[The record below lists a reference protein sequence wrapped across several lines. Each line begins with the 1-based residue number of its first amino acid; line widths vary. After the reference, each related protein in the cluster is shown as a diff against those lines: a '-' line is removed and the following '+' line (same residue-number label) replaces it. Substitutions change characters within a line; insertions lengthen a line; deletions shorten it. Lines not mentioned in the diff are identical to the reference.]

1 MCLLLP
7 LISGRGSWAACL
19 ISVSVSL
26 LTTWREWRPHPSQD
40 GGVLFA
46 RASTRVVR
54 TAARAQAPWVGE
66 CRRAESGRLPR
77 AWAATSRPRRWGR
90 SGAPG
95 GDVRA
100 RAWTSGLDL
109 GRGALCPLWAC
120 PAGRVRPEVEGQ
132 EGCSAEQAA
141 ADPRGK
147 PSDPCGSAREGPQ
160 LHFAGRGV
168 SLGTALAWPAGRWD
182 FSPFSL
188 ALLAG
193 ATAPGPR
200 TVLTRHRPCP
210 SLVICCSIDCFSD
223 SCCLVLRRP
232 KPR

>member
-1 MCLLLP
+1 MLNLCVSFLVDDVERVATAP
-7 LISGRGSWAACL
+7 EPGRWGAVRS
-19 ISVSVSL
+19 
-26 LTTWREWRPHPSQD
+26 
-40 GGVLFA
+40 
-46 RASTRVVR
+46 STRVVR

-132 EGCSAEQAA
+132 EGRSAEQAA
-141 ADPRGK
+141 ADPWGK
-147 PSDPCGSAREGPQ
+147 PSDPC
-160 LHFAGRGV
+160 GRGV

>member
-19 ISVSVSL
+19 ISMSVSL

-46 RASTRVVR
+46 RAHAWFARPRVLRLRGSVSADVQSQ
-54 TAARAQAPWVGE
+54 AACPERGP
-66 CRRAESGRLPR
+66 RRADLAAGDAVALPAGTPVRGPGPR
-77 AWAATSRPRRWGR
+77 AGRTLSAVGVPGRPR
-90 SGAPG
+90 
-95 GDVRA
+95 
-100 RAWTSGLDL
+100 
-109 GRGALCPLWAC
+109 
-120 PAGRVRPEVEGQ
+120 EVEGQ
-132 EGCSAEQAA
+132 EGRSAEQAA

-147 PSDPCGSAREGPQ
+147 PSDPC
-160 LHFAGRGV
+160 GRGV

>member
-1 MCLLLP
+1 M
-7 LISGRGSWAACL
+7 
-19 ISVSVSL
+19 
-26 LTTWREWRPHPSQD
+26 
-40 GGVLFA
+40 LFA
-46 RASTRVVR
+46 RAHAWFARPRGLRLRGSVSADVQSQ
-54 TAARAQAPWVGE
+54 AACPERGP
-66 CRRAESGRLPR
+66 RRADLAAGDAVALPAGTSVRGPGPR
-77 AWAATSRPRRWGR
+77 AGR
-90 SGAPG
+90 
-95 GDVRA
+95 
-100 RAWTSGLDL
+100 
-109 GRGALCPLWAC
+109 ALCLLWAC

-132 EGCSAEQAA
+132 EGRSAEQAA
-141 ADPRGK
+141 ADSRGK
-147 PSDPCGSAREGPQ
+147 PSDPC
-160 LHFAGRGV
+160 GRGV